1 MGSFTDHSSNERT
14 FLAWLRT
21 GIAVVAF
28 GFVVEKFNL
37 FITALG
43 STNSELGDMIRLDR
57 LTGPVGHYEGFAL
70 MVAGIIL
77 ILTGCFR
84 FVRNE
89 RIIDSPNA
97 EGSLG
102 VRVELTVT
110 AVLVL
115 LVAAHASIRLKPWTL
130 TAYVAQR

>member
-43 STNSELGDMIRLDR
+43 SANIELGDMIRLDR
-57 LTGPVGHYEGFAL
+57 LTG
-70 MVAGIIL
+70 
-77 ILTGCFR
+77 R
-84 FVRNE
+84 
-89 RIIDSPNA
+89 
-97 EGSLG
+97 LG
-102 VRVELTVT
+102 VMRALPCWWRD
-110 AVLVL
+110 
-115 LVAAHASIRLKPWTL
+115 SS
-130 TAYVAQR
+130 

>member
-43 STNSELGDMIRLDR
+43 SANIELGDMIRLDR
-57 LTGPVGHYEGFAL
+57 LTG
-70 MVAGIIL
+70 
-77 ILTGCFR
+77 R
-84 FVRNE
+84 
-89 RIIDSPNA
+89 
-97 EGSLG
+97 LG
-102 VRVELTVT
+102 VMGAL
-110 AVLVL
+110 
-115 LVAAHASIRLKPWTL
+115 P
-130 TAYVAQR
+130 

>member
-57 LTGPVGHYEGFAL
+57 LTGPLGHYEGFAL
-70 MVAGIIL
+70 MVAGLIL

-115 LVAAHASIRLKPWTL
+115 LVAAYCIAILIR
-130 TAYVAQR
+130 